1 MGHIKP
7 THILFSSSHKSIT
20 YDPIPIILILANSV
34 NLIGCIEVS
43 YRVYYKK
50 CKIGKYLL
58 LPLDTK
64 FSLYIAI
71 SNGLLAVMQIIDMV
85 LTCTNMLKPGA
96 ICDITGRFSPSFLTL
111 NLLSVMSFAYL
122 IYLKICK
129 NTDLNEKTGK
139 YDWKLWK
146 LLFLISWVA
155 TIFGLNRYEP
165 RSLWC
170 ANQPK
175 GEIIYLS
182 NIIFIISVLFST
194 ILIYCKL
201 KNSNMNQM
209 IIIEKYTPTHPRIVR
224 NAASYLLVFLLQ
236 WTCILIYNFSSIFEI
251 NDKLTKTY
259 FAALLILG
267 INFGGIGNAM
277 VYIVNEYRT
286 QIIEE
291 NPDNLMGSSSTK
303 TYGSLDC

>member
-58 LPLDTK
+58 PLDSK

-85 LTCTNMLKPGA
+85 LTCTNMLKP
-96 ICDITGRFSPSFLTL
+96 
-111 NLLSVMSFAYL
+111 VMSFAYL

-129 NTDLNEKTGK
+129 NIDVNEKTGK

-146 LLFLISWVA
+146 LLFLVSWVA

-170 ANQPK
+170 TNQPK

-194 ILIYCKL
+194 ILIYRKL
-201 KNSNMNQM
+201 KNSNMNQ
-209 IIIEKYTPTHPRIVR
+209 ISIVEKYIPTHPHIVR
-224 NAASYLLVFLLQ
+224 NAASYLLVFFLQ

-277 VYIVNEYRT
+277 VYIINEYRT

-291 NPDNLMGSSSTK
+291 NSDNLMGSFSTK